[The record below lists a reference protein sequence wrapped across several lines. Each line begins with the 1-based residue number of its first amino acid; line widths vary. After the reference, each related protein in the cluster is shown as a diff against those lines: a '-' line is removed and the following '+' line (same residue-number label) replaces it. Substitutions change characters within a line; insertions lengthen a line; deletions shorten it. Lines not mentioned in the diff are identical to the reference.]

1 MLGSVLWRVQV
12 FLARLSRGECRILP
26 ESSHLPLLL
35 QLGQRKVW
43 QLSLVL
49 CLVTLLLAQSQI
61 NQALFTEAEPLGE
74 ELLRI
79 VHRFSLLQGC
89 STFTWLVLVL
99 ALLGSRYHLA
109 YELSLFIDV

>member
-1 MLGSVLWRVQV
+1 M
-12 FLARLSRGECRILP
+12 
-26 ESSHLPLLL
+26 
-35 QLGQRKVW
+35 
-43 QLSLVL
+43 
-49 CLVTLLLAQSQI
+49 TLLLARSQV
-61 NQALFTEAEPLGE
+61 NQPLFTEAKTLGE

-99 ALLGSRYHLA
+99 ALLGGRYHLA